1 MNIEKAIKLPFS
13 EDGLVKVIIGAV
25 LNLIPIVNFLS
36 IGYLLELMANVIQ
49 GREEMPVWDD
59 WGNKFIKGLMVAV
72 IAFIYFLIP
81 MLVMMLGG
89 GLAILTGSSGS
100 FLFSIIGFLLI
111 LVVWFI
117 LPMALA
123 KLCGHRQFW
132 QRLRFRR
139 NICDDHWFDGPVPD
153 RFRSLHRC
161 CHRHVNYRYDTPF
174 RLDRYIVG
182 RFLYRYRG
190 LFPDRPD
197 LPLGRQCRLIGP
209 DLW

>member
-13 EDGLVKVIIGAV
+13 EDGLVKVIIGAI

-36 IGYLLELMANVIQ
+36 FGYLIELMANVIQ
-49 GREEMPVWDD
+49 GREDMPVWDD

-72 IAFIYFLIP
+72 ISFIYFIIP

-123 KLCGHRQFW
+123 
-132 QRLRFRR
+132 
-139 NICDDHWFDGPVPD
+139 
-153 RFRSLHRC
+153 
-161 CHRHVNYRYDTPF
+161 NYAATDNFGSAFAFGEIFALISGSMGQYLTVFGLSIAAAIVMSIIGMIPLLGWIVILLGGF
-174 RLDRYIVG
+174 YIGIVV
-182 RFLYRYRG
+182 F
-190 LFPDRPD
+190 F
-197 LPLGRQCRLIGP
+197 LIGQIYRSGGSAA
-209 DLW
+209 